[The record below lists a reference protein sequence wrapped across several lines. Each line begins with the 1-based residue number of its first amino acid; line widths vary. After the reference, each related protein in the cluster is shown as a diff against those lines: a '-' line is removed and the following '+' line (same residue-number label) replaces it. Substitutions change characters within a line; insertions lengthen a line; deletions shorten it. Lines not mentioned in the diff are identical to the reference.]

1 MGHTG
6 LEQLAG
12 AVVALAPGGHK
23 TVQILPQLAADTECT
38 VALQV
43 VVVAAAGA
51 GTSPVGHA
59 AAAAAVA
66 VVAVAAAAAVAIEN
80 SVILHSHSSHIRPI
94 VQEEDVVARARAPG
108 LGQTAI
114 EDYMLVGI
122 EAGQPRLR

>member
-1 MGHTG
+1 M
-6 LEQLAG
+6 
-12 AVVALAPGGHK
+12 ALAPGGHK

-59 AAAAAVA
+59 AAAAAAAVA
-66 VVAVAAAAAVAIEN
+66 VVAAAAVAIEN
-80 SVILHSHSSHIRPI
+80 SVSLHSHSSHIRPI
-94 VQEEDVVARARAPG
+94 VQEGDVVARARAPG

-122 EAGQPRLR
+122 EAGQPRQR